1 MRAIVAM
8 RTLMIYNPA
17 AGRPRLQRQT
27 PEAAAELRA
36 AGWTV
41 DLAQTT
47 GPDSAAH
54 LARSAAADGYDAVV
68 VVGGDGTVNLAAN
81 GLLQAAE
88 AGLALPALGI
98 LPAGTANVL
107 ARDLGLPVPGPGL
120 EASLPVAARLLARA
134 RVARIDVGVVRSA
147 AGQRCFLCWAGIGL
161 DAAITADVM
170 ANPQAKRRWGPL
182 YFAGNLLARL
192 PGLGNAPRYTLD
204 VDGQRWQGRGVLAVA
219 SNIQHYAVV
228 LDLAPLAQLDDGLL
242 DVAFFHGITLW
253 NGASTVAR
261 LLTSQHPSDPK
272 VRYAQAARIRVETE
286 RPQAVHVDAEPFGT
300 TPVEITVLPRSLPIL
315 APPTVEASHLL
326 SVR

>member
-27 PEAAAELRA
+27 PEAAAELQA

-88 AGLALPALGI
+88 AGLAPPALGI

-107 ARDLGLPVPGPGL
+107 ARDLGLPAPGPGL
-120 EASLPVAARLLARA
+120 EASLPLAARLLARS

-170 ANPQAKRRWGPL
+170 ANP
-182 YFAGNLLARL
+182 
-192 PGLGNAPRYTLD
+192 
-204 VDGQRWQGRGVLAVA
+204 
-219 SNIQHYAVV
+219 
-228 LDLAPLAQLDDGLL
+228 
-242 DVAFFHGITLW
+242 
-253 NGASTVAR
+253 
-261 LLTSQHPSDPK
+261 
-272 VRYAQAARIRVETE
+272 
-286 RPQAVHVDAEPFGT
+286 
-300 TPVEITVLPRSLPIL
+300 
-315 APPTVEASHLL
+315 
-326 SVR
+326 

>member
-27 PEAAAELRA
+27 PEAAAELRT

-161 DAAITADVM
+161 DAAVTADVM

-192 PGLGNAPRYTLD
+192 PGIGNAPHYTLD
-204 VDGQRWQGRGVLAVA
+204 VDGQRWQGRGILAVA

-228 LDLAPLAQLDDGLL
+228 LDMAPLAQLDDGLL

-315 APPTVEASHLL
+315 APPTVEASKLL
-326 SVR
+326 SAR